1 MESMKKVIQTF
12 FYVLSGSIISTAI
25 FMTIFLRDLNF
36 SVEVIWQVIIMAA
49 ITSLGTLI
57 YHSKREISKRRMRLR
72 LIIHYTYINVVVLG
86 FAVMWQWVNI
96 NRISQII
103 TMVLLVAG
111 VYFSVTTAMFSNE
124 KRIAENINQRLRSR
138 YPEEEKK
145 EE

>member
-1 MESMKKVIQTF
+1 MESIKKIIQTF

-25 FMTIFLRDLNF
+25 FMTIFLRDLYFN
-36 SVEVIWQVIIMAA
+36 VEIIWQVIIMAA

-57 YHSKREISKRRMRLR
+57 HHSKREISKKSMRLR
-72 LIIHYTYINVVVLG
+72 IIVHFTYINIVVLG
-86 FAVMWQWVNI
+86 CAVLWEWVNI
-96 NRISQII
+96 HRISQII

-124 KRIAENINQRLRSR
+124 KRIAESINQRLRSR